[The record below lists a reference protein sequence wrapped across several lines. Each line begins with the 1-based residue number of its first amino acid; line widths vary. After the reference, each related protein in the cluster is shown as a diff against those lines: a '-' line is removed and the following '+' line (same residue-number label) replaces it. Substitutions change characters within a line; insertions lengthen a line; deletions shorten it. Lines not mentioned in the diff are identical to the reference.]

1 MKAIFFDLDG
11 VLIDTEWIYNK
22 CWTQASKDLGY
33 DLPPTEILKLRSCDK
48 LAAVPIF
55 GSVENYLAVR
65 ERRKQIM
72 EKMLETTPILPKKGV
87 VETVEG
93 LRKTDLYISIVTA
106 SSVPTALKYL
116 KQAGLEGLFE
126 NIISTKDIERGK
138 PFPDVY
144 LTAAKKA
151 GFEPSQCYA
160 VEDSP
165 NGLKSGRAAG
175 MRTCMVPDRIP
186 YTDALRP
193 YVDDVRAS
201 LNDVIPMILPWL
213 S

>member
-93 LRKTDLYISIVTA
+93 LRKTD
-106 SSVPTALKYL
+106 
-116 KQAGLEGLFE
+116 
-126 NIISTKDIERGK
+126 
-138 PFPDVY
+138 
-144 LTAAKKA
+144 
-151 GFEPSQCYA
+151 
-160 VEDSP
+160 
-165 NGLKSGRAAG
+165 
-175 MRTCMVPDRIP
+175 
-186 YTDALRP
+186 
-193 YVDDVRAS
+193 
-201 LNDVIPMILPWL
+201 
-213 S
+213 

>member
-33 DLPPTEILKLRSCDK
+33 DLPPSEILKLRSCDK

-165 NGLKSGRAAG
+165 NGLRSAKTAG
-175 MRTCMVPDRIP
+175 CVTIMIPDLTPLDDEVRP
-186 YTDALRP
+186 YTD
-193 YVDDVRAS
+193 YCVRE
-201 LNDVIPMILPWL
+201 LIDIFTVLDM
-213 S
+213 

>member
-72 EKMLETTPILPKKGV
+72 EKMLIQAAQVLIHFGKLHARVRRDHSVDRHVPLKHEQKHRAGV
-87 VETVEG
+87 
-93 LRKTDLYISIVTA
+93 LA
-106 SSVPTALKYL
+106 P
-116 KQAGLEGLFE
+116 
-126 NIISTKDIERGK
+126 
-138 PFPDVY
+138 
-144 LTAAKKA
+144 
-151 GFEPSQCYA
+151 
-160 VEDSP
+160 
-165 NGLKSGRAAG
+165 
-175 MRTCMVPDRIP
+175 
-186 YTDALRP
+186 
-193 YVDDVRAS
+193 
-201 LNDVIPMILPWL
+201 
-213 S
+213 

>member
-33 DLPPTEILKLRSCDK
+33 DLPPSEILKLRSCDK

-116 KQAGLEGLFE
+116 KQAGLKGLFE

-144 LTAAKKA
+144 LAAAKKA

-165 NGLKSGRAAG
+165 NGLRSAKTAG
-175 MRTCMVPDRIP
+175 CVTIMIPDLTPLDDEVRP
-186 YTDALRP
+186 YTDYCVGELIDIFT
-193 YVDDVRAS
+193 VLD
-201 LNDVIPMILPWL
+201 M
-213 S
+213 